1 MDGARPRGLY
11 FEEFTIDQVLTA
23 PARTVTETDI
33 VAFAGLSG
41 DYNQLHT
48 DVVFAARESAYGK
61 RIAHGLL
68 GLSIAS
74 GLVARAGFI
83 EGTALAF
90 LGLDWR
96 FKSPIHIGDT
106 ITLRARV
113 TRTRPMPSAG
123 GGIVVLDVAV
133 VNQHGA
139 TVQQGEWSMMMRGQP
154 APPQE

>member
-1 MDGARPRGLY
+1 MEGTRPRGYY
-11 FEEFTIDQVLTA
+11 FEEFTIDQELTG
-23 PARTVTETDI
+23 PARTVTEADI
-33 VAFAGLSG
+33 VQFAGLSG

-48 DVVFAARESAYGK
+48 DAVYAAQDSVYGE

-83 EGTALAF
+83 EGTVMAF

-96 FKSPIHIGDT
+96 FKAPIHIGDT
-106 ITLRARV
+106 ITIRARV

-123 GGIVVLDVAV
+123 GGIVVMDVAV
-133 VNQHGA
+133 VNQHGT
-139 TVQQGEWSMMMRGQP
+139 TVQQGEWSLMMRGRP
-154 APPQE
+154 EPGA